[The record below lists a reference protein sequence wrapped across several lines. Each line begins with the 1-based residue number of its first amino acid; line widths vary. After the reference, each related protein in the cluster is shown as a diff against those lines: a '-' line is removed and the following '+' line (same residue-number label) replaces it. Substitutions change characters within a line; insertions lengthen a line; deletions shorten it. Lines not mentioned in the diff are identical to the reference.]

1 MLSGDRIIG
10 EVENIAPGLNGEFSL
25 TLKAGDYTTACP
37 GGAKHAKGK
46 LTVTGTAATKL
57 NAQQKAA
64 VETYR
69 AYLVDQSAQLVT
81 ATKAF
86 TDAVDSGNVELAK
99 QLYPAAR
106 VPYERIEPVAETF
119 GDLDPDID
127 AREGD
132 VPKKEWGG
140 FHVIEQALWV
150 DGSTSGLPSGLTAKL
165 NEDVQLLANLV
176 KDVEMQPASIAN
188 GSVELLNEV
197 SSSKITGEEE
207 RYSRTDLVDFEANV
221 QGSQAAFDS
230 VKPLLTGAK
239 NTALASQIDTRFAT
253 VTAALVA
260 VPDRHHV
267 RGLHRAHH
275 GRHEGALAG
284 DRLAGRAALEGREA
298 GREHMSGA
306 GAVSRRRFLGVA
318 GAAGAGALVATAT
331 TLGTD
336 VLAAPPAGA
345 SVLEG
350 IVPFHGLHQAGIVTP
365 AQDKLLMASFDVITN
380 DKNEAGRRAPRVDA
394 RGAADDRG
402 PPGRRRQHRSRRTA
416 RRHRRERGPRTPRRS
431 RSRSA
436 SARRCSN
443 ATASTASGWRR
454 SARKRSSTCRAS
466 RATRSSPPAA
476 VATWWC
482 RRAPTTRR
490 SRSTPSAT

>member
-1 MLSGDRIIG
+1 MSRRIGRAVIIAALSCTTVAVGLASPATAAKSTTVKVVIDDDGCPAKLSTKAGPTTFEVRNVGSGDVSEFEVLSGDRIIG

-37 GGAKHAKGK
+37 GGTKHAKGK
-46 LTVTGTAATKL
+46 LAVTGTAATKL
-57 NAQQKAA
+57 DAQQKAA

-150 DGSTSGLPSGLTAKL
+150 DGSTSGIPSGLTAKL

-239 NTALASQIDTRFAT
+239 NTALATQIDTRFGT
-253 VTAALVA
+253 VTAALVPYRTGTTFVA
-260 VPDRHHV
+260 YT
-267 RGLHRAHH
+267 
-275 GRHEGALAG
+275 ALTTA
-284 DRLAGRAALEGREA
+284 DTKALSQAIDSLAEPLSKVAKQV
-298 GREHMSGA
+298 
-306 GAVSRRRFLGVA
+306 VS
-318 GAAGAGALVATAT
+318 T
-331 TLGTD
+331 
-336 VLAAPPAGA
+336 
-345 SVLEG
+345 
-350 IVPFHGLHQAGIVTP
+350 
-365 AQDKLLMASFDVITN
+365 
-380 DKNEAGRRAPRVDA
+380 
-394 RGAADDRG
+394 
-402 PPGRRRQHRSRRTA
+402 
-416 RRHRRERGPRTPRRS
+416 
-431 RSRSA
+431 
-436 SARRCSN
+436 
-443 ATASTASGWRR
+443 
-454 SARKRSSTCRAS
+454 
-466 RATRSSPPAA
+466 
-476 VATWWC
+476 
-482 RRAPTTRR
+482 
-490 SRSTPSAT
+490 

>member
-1 MLSGDRIIG
+1 M
-10 EVENIAPGLNGEFSL
+10 
-25 TLKAGDYTTACP
+25 
-37 GGAKHAKGK
+37 
-46 LTVTGTAATKL
+46 
-57 NAQQKAA
+57 
-64 VETYR
+64 
-69 AYLVDQSAQLVT
+69 
-81 ATKAF
+81 
-86 TDAVDSGNVELAK
+86 
-99 QLYPAAR
+99 
-106 VPYERIEPVAETF
+106 
-119 GDLDPDID
+119 
-127 AREGD
+127 
-132 VPKKEWGG
+132 PKKDWGG

-165 NEDVQLLANLV
+165 NQDVQLLANLV

-221 QGSQAAFDS
+221 QGSEAAFDS
-230 VKPLLTGAK
+230 VKPLLTGE
-239 NTALASQIDTRFAT
+239 ALRARVADRH
-253 VTAALVA
+253 ALRDGDGCALA
-260 VPDRHHV
+260 VPDRQHV
-267 RGLHRAHH
+267 RGLHRAHDR
-275 GRHEGALAG
+275 RHEGALTV

-336 VLAAPPAGA
+336 ALVAPPARA

-380 DKNEAGRRAPRVDA
+380 DKDELVDVLREWTRAARRMTAGRPVGD
-394 RGAADDRG
+394 
-402 PPGRRRQHRSRRTA
+402 RQHRSRRTA
-416 RRHRRERGPRTPRRS
+416 RRHRRERGSRTPRRS

-454 SARKRSSTCRAS
+454 SARTRSSTCRDS
-466 RATRSSPPAA
+466 RATRSSPRAA